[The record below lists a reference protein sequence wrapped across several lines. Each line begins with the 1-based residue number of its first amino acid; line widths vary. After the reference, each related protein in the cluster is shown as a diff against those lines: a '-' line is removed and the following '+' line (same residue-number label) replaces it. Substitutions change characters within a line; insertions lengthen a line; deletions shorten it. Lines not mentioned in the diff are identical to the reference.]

1 MGDTAD
7 FGEAACVGHVTGAVW
22 RSARAHG
29 PPEKL
34 PASED
39 APGGSGWGWLSD
51 SSSIKQMAAN
61 GLFPILQ
68 GSNS

>member
-7 FGEAACVGHVTGAVW
+7 FGEAACVGCVTGAVW
-22 RSARAHG
+22 RNASAHG

-39 APGGSGWGWLSD
+39 APEGRGGAGF
-51 SSSIKQMAAN
+51 QNQA
-61 GLFPILQ
+61 P
-68 GSNS
+68 